1 MIRPL
6 AVLFLI
12 SFALLASIPSGPHGS
27 SNSSSALANL
37 TTISSDPKNGTL
49 AAFNY
54 TYSQANLYTNSP
66 STPPNI
72 VPSTNATGTSL
83 VWQNT
88 VTRTDSNSTIP
99 GSGFQF
105 NLTGGETPGRKVV
118 SWNITVPKFDCQ
130 SCTSVGLD
138 FDLSG
143 SLTKGSNASYIL
155 ALFAPNSTKPFN
167 SANFTTVG
175 SFPATGTNG
184 CSEIFCIN
192 LSSPKNY
199 VGYHLNLTFL
209 FQWNSTAGGGMY
221 AKVGEIT
228 VASIGNFLTSVNNYM
243 QQDSNPNLIDHTT
256 TLGRPNNNPVQPI
269 AYNNTLTTRLRP
281 SNANVTLQWNIV
293 AISIYYP
300 SGYNI
305 TRVSQN
311 GTEIFPAYTPNPK
324 EVPLETQT
332 CVPGTNCGQALITL
346 NMTDF
351 SPVQPVNVHNST
363 IVINSVTRNSITQLS
378 TVSGGVST
386 QYFTSGGQIGVKVT
400 NKPSIVNASTTL
412 RSGTLTITLQ
422 SSLGIAPTSQTTSTG
437 GIYTF
442 TLPSTCGFNNQY
454 CDKPLNITATFSSGF
469 DLGNATTT
477 FRIESLQASLTGTGG
492 NNSLRVNGTLQYGNY
507 TPAVGINATLF
518 AIDHGTPTN
527 TPYTYNSTGHSAG
540 QLYISNVTLV
550 NGVFTQGQSLIL
562 LFTVVNPNATQA
574 YNATLTIEHDWLGPQ
589 RHNMTAT
596 LHLYLGDSL
605 GDLAFTN
612 STARTFQAT
621 ISFTASGVQAQ
632 VKNLATGDFLVN
644 PLNMTQGTS
653 PVLPNAPH
661 PGLFNITIASMIN
674 NRTLSSPN
682 WILTPPYAYVSPSFA
697 PARYLYSS
705 PTFTTEPTGAFS
717 TTITTNRLLGAQNLT
732 VFVLARNALG
742 IVVINSLP
750 SSIFSQSTA
759 LIPTASSLG
768 PIAESQTATATLN
781 LKSNSTLN
789 NGITEIITVNLVLQ
803 GNGLSPRVVG
813 SATQVTIKPG
823 QAQTI
828 QISFTAPATIGSYTL
843 TFTSPEYGGV
853 LTSQTIQVTIVQGY
867 LQFLLPAAIGIV
879 IGIIVLGVYL
889 IRERR
894 APGEEAGEEK
904 TKPAPKGP
912 SPKPKTAPDSNAPTK
927 SLTQTDNPRK

>member
-6 AVLFLI
+6 AVVLLV
-12 SFALLASIPSGPHGS
+12 SFALLASIPSVPNS
-27 SNSSSALANL
+27 LANSSSTLPSL
-37 TTISSDPKNGTL
+37 STVSSDPTNGTL
-49 AAFNY
+49 TAFNY

-66 STPPNI
+66 STPPNV
-72 VPSTNATGTSL
+72 VPSANATGTSL

-88 VTRTDSNSTIP
+88 VIQTNSNSTIP

-105 NLTGGETPGRKVV
+105 NLTGGEAPGRKVV
-118 SWNITVPKFDCQ
+118 SWNVTVPKFGCQ
-130 SCTSVGLD
+130 SCTSVGVN

-155 ALFAPNSTKPFN
+155 ALYAPNSTKPFN

-175 SFPATGTNG
+175 SFPATGSNG

-192 LSSPKNY
+192 LSSPTNY
-199 VGYHLNLTFL
+199 VGYHLNLTFV
-209 FQWNSTAGGGMY
+209 FQWNSTAGAGMY

-228 VASIGNFLTSVNNYM
+228 VASIGNFLSSASNYM

-256 TLGRPNNNPVQPI
+256 KLPLIN
-269 AYNNTLTTRLRP
+269 YNNTLRTRLRP
-281 SNANVTLQWNIV
+281 SNTNVTLQWSIV

-332 CVPGTNCGQALITL
+332 CVAGTNCSQALVSL

-351 SPVQPVNVHNST
+351 SLTQPVNVHNST
-363 IVINSVTRNSITQLS
+363 IIINSVTRNSISQLS
-378 TVSGGVST
+378 TVSGGVAT
-386 QYFTSGGQIGVKVT
+386 RFFTSGGQIGVKVT

-412 RSGTLTITLQ
+412 QTGELTITF
-422 SSLGIAPTSQTTSTG
+422 SASLGIAQSTQTTVAG
-437 GIYTF
+437 GTYTF

-454 CDKPLNITATFSSGF
+454 CDKPLNITTTFSSGF

-477 FRIESLQASLTGTGG
+477 FKIEYLQASITGVGG
-492 NNSLRVNGTLQYGNY
+492 TNSLSVTGTLQYGNS

-527 TPYTYNSTGHSAG
+527 TPFSYNSTGHSAG
-540 QLYISNVTLV
+540 RLYISNVTLV
-550 NGVFTQGQSLIL
+550 NGVFTQGQSLIM

-596 LHLYLGDSL
+596 IKLGL
-605 GDLAFTN
+605 GDLLGDFAFTN
-612 STARTFQAT
+612 SSALTFQAT
-621 ISFTASGVQAQ
+621 ISFTASGVQVQLRNFANH
-632 VKNLATGDFLVN
+632 VVNNFLPS
-644 PLNMTQGTS
+644 PLDMSQGTS

-682 WILTPPYAYVSPSFA
+682 WILSPAYAYVSSAFA

-705 PTFTTEPTGAFS
+705 TTFTTTGPTGAFS
-717 TTITTNRLLGAQNLT
+717 TTISSNRLLGAQNLT
-732 VFVLARNALG
+732 VFVLARNAVG
-742 IVVINSLP
+742 IVVLNSLP

-759 LIPTASSLG
+759 LILTASSLG
-768 PIAESQTATATLN
+768 PIAQGQTATASLN

-789 NGITEIITVNLVLQ
+789 NGITETITVNLVLQ
-803 GNGLSPRVVG
+803 GNGLSPKVVG
-813 SATQVTIKPG
+813 TATQVTIKPG
-823 QAQTI
+823 QTQTI
-828 QISFTAPATIGSYTL
+828 QISFTAPTTIGSYTL

-853 LTSQTIQVTIVQGY
+853 LTSQTVQVTIVQGY
-867 LQFLLPAAIGIV
+867 LQFLLPAAIGIL

-894 APGEEAGEEK
+894 TAGEDAAEEK

-927 SLTQTDNPRK
+927 SLTQTENPRK